1 MATQLFPWYRQ
12 VLLQLCT
19 FVWNMFLKIYH
30 NILFSVKNSFQAL
43 EEKYSCPNS
52 VNIYKWILW
61 KAKSSTY
68 HSLPKMAN
76 IFCFCLSQCIYI
88 LCIYFSMSYRFTFRW
103 VIGAPGSVD
112 DIVLS
117 QCRGQGVE
125 CYWHQEEV
133 RPDPTATEIPTVW
146 PVMLCVRGIRRR
158 EPVTLTPKIPKWN
171 MEIFICVCHITLQ
184 SCLHLRVRM
193 DIPHFPENKYIYVC
207 VMDRWKYTFNEIWYL
222 IINKKCLW
230 V

>member
-1 MATQLFPWYRQ
+1 
-12 VLLQLCT
+12 
-19 FVWNMFLKIYH
+19 
-30 NILFSVKNSFQAL
+30 
-43 EEKYSCPNS
+43 
-52 VNIYKWILW
+52 
-61 KAKSSTY
+61 
-68 HSLPKMAN
+68 
-76 IFCFCLSQCIYI
+76 
-88 LCIYFSMSYRFTFRW
+88 MSYRLTFRW

-193 DIPHFPENKYIYVC
+193 DIPHFPENKYSYVC
-207 VMDRWKYTFNEIWYL
+207 LIDKWKYTFNEIWYL
-222 IINKKCLW
+222 IINKICLW